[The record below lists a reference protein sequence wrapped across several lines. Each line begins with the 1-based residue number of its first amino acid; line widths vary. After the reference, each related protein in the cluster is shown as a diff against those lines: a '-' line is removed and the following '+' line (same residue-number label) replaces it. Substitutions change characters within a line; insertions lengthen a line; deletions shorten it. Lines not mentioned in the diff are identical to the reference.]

1 MIRPRGR
8 PPTPS
13 ATSKAIEPVGITAI
27 GTTGRSPRRITEPL
41 PNCLSI
47 CARARSSAFSRS
59 GTADAMAA
67 TPVDLPD
74 FAVEFFTDHTLGG
87 GSDRAHLRHARPV
100 DRLVLWTIPVHLFDA
115 SRTRRTG
122 DNAAG
127 ATPSG
132 HIAVVPHCGG
142 CHIAAVPHC
151 GGATWHGCSVQL
163 GGYPIRE
170 RVDHGA
176 PHGRDRDA
184 RLERLI
190 DGPATKVGDDLIGG
204 DTRRVD
210 RTEGGLQ
217 TPPEVAQSH
226 VTASS
231 SSRSRGAT
239 VWVGN
244 RHHRLRG
251 NRSDRR
257 TGIRATHAEHDPAE
271 DARSE
276 PPQSPRPR
284 PMISFITSVV
294 PP

>member
-115 SRTRRTG
+115 SK
-122 DNAAG
+122 D
-127 ATPSG
+127 TPSR
-132 HIAVVPHCGG
+132 
-142 CHIAAVPHC
+142 
-151 GGATWHGCSVQL
+151 
-163 GGYPIRE
+163 RE
-170 RVDHGA
+170 C
-176 PHGRDRDA
+176 
-184 RLERLI
+184 
-190 DGPATKVGDDLIGG
+190 
-204 DTRRVD
+204 
-210 RTEGGLQ
+210 
-217 TPPEVAQSH
+217 
-226 VTASS
+226 SS
-231 SSRSRGAT
+231 SHPFG
-239 VWVGN
+239 
-244 RHHRLRG
+244 
-251 NRSDRR
+251 
-257 TGIRATHAEHDPAE
+257 
-271 DARSE
+271 
-276 PPQSPRPR
+276 
-284 PMISFITSVV
+284 
-294 PP
+294 